1 MLRQAS
7 TTIDSADLRFAKLR
21 LPRQSTA
28 MTEQPLAATHRFAAL
43 LDRLR
48 PRVIAEGVK
57 LESLD
62 EILAWSREQ
71 RD

>member
-7 TTIDSADLRFAKLR
+7 TTIASADMRFAR
-21 LPRQSTA
+21 LTLPGEAAAATQR
-28 MTEQPLAATHRFAAL
+28 PLAATHRFAEL

-48 PRVIAEGVK
+48 PRVIAEGVR